1 MNNSNLWVT
10 IPTGKRRDYLEDIIT
25 SSGVPENQIVIV
37 HTDESKPIDG
47 VNNLWDFDEINIH
60 RWWNRG
66 IKYAKENGA
75 KYIAVLND
83 DIEIRDNA
91 LQKIV
96 AAMDE
101 TNAVLAYPYPFE
113 GWVCGYCWVLRIDT
127 DITADEK
134 YRWWYGDRDIDLQ
147 AKQKGLVIGVAAK
160 VRHIHGNELT
170 RDNPKLI
177 ELTKAD
183 EEYFFDKWKDVIK
196 RG

>member
-1 MNNSNLWVT
+1 MKNDLWVV
-10 IPTGKRRDYLEDIIT
+10 IPTATRREYIPSIIENA
-25 SSGVPENQIVIV
+25 GIPKNQIVVV
-37 HTDESKPIDG
+37 HTIE
-47 VNNLWDFDEINIH
+47 NNEEYSEVHNIEDLDEINIQ

-66 IKYAKENGA
+66 INFAMARGA
-75 KYIAVLND
+75 RYVALVND

-96 AAMDE
+96 AAMEE
-101 TNAVLAYPYPFE
+101 TSAVLGYPYPFE
-113 GWVCGYCWVLRIDT
+113 GWVCGYCLVLDLSSNVRP
-127 DITADEK
+127 DEK

-147 AKQKGLVIGVAAK
+147 AKQEGLVIGVAAK

-170 RDNPKLI
+170 RDNPKLM
-177 ELTKAD
+177 ELTKID